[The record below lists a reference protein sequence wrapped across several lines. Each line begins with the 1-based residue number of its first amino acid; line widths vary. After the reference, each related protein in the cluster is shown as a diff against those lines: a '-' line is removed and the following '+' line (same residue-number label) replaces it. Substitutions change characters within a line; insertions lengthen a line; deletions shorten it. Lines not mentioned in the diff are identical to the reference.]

1 MAELKRSVFFPWER
15 RGGFRGLLGRA
26 RTRAALWIAIGIVAI
41 VLIHNRE
48 EHAAAVR
55 ATRAS
60 IDDATKAVMAYRADH
75 SGTCPRE
82 LSELVRG
89 GYARDTPIDAWG
101 RSLRLRCPGRKDD
114 KGFEVWSDG
123 PDGVPG
129 GLDRVE

>member
-1 MAELKRSVFFPWER
+1 MAEKRRSVFFPWER
-15 RGGFRGLLGRA
+15 RRGLRGLLGRT
-26 RTRAALWIAIGIVAI
+26 RIRAALFGMLALAM
-41 VLIHNRE
+41 VLLLRRHE
-48 EHAAAVR
+48 EHKAAVR

-60 IDDATKAVMAYRADH
+60 ITDTYRAILAYRADH

-82 LSELVRG
+82 IGELVRG
-89 GYARDTPIDAWG
+89 GYMRDAPMDAWG
-101 RSLRLRCPGRKDD
+101 RPLRMRCPGRVDE

>member
-1 MAELKRSVFFPWER
+1 MSEKKRSVFFPWER
-15 RGGFRGLLGRA
+15 KAGLRGLLGRA
-26 RTRAALWIAIGIVAI
+26 RTRAALWIVLALGAI
-41 VLIHNRE
+41 VLIHNRQ
-48 EHAAAVR
+48 EHEAAVR

-60 IDDATKAVMAYRADH
+60 IGDASRAVMSYRADH

-82 LSELVRG
+82 VNELVRA
-89 GYARDTPIDAWG
+89 GYVHDVPIDAWG
-101 RSLRLRCPGRKDD
+101 RSLRLRCPGRTDE

>member
-15 RGGFRGLLGRA
+15 KGGFRGLLGRA
-26 RTRAALWIAIGIVAI
+26 RTKAALWIGIGIVAV

-48 EHAAAVR
+48 EHKAAVR

-60 IDDATKAVMAYRADH
+60 IDDASKAVMAYRADH
-75 SGTCPRE
+75 SGACPRE
-82 LSELVRG
+82 IAELVRG
-89 GYARDTPIDAWG
+89 GYVHDAPMDAWG
-101 RSLRLRCPGRKDD
+101 RSLKLRCPGRRDE